1 MIKINKL
8 NEPQVLID
16 NGKEWTRQHLE
27 NIANGVESS
36 AYLKSRYNHKD
47 IKDQI
52 VKETNGKCAYCES
65 KLRHIHHGDIE
76 HIFPKSL
83 DETKRFEW
91 NNLTL
96 ACEICNQYKSNQDPY
111 LTHIQDPYAS
121 DPEKSFLFAGSLIVG
136 LNTTGICTESILKL
150 NRAELLERRLE
161 RLEKIRMIF
170 QNAINLS
177 LPQPVRQNI
186 YNDLI
191 RKEADSSSEYAAMVK
206 CFIMQ
211 IKSNLPTDI
220 LT

>member
-121 DPEKSFLFAGSLIVG
+121 DPEKSFLL
-136 LNTTGICTESILKL
+136 
-150 NRAELLERRLE
+150 
-161 RLEKIRMIF
+161 
-170 QNAINLS
+170 
-177 LPQPVRQNI
+177 
-186 YNDLI
+186 
-191 RKEADSSSEYAAMVK
+191 
-206 CFIMQ
+206 
-211 IKSNLPTDI
+211 
-220 LT
+220 

>member
-8 NEPQVLID
+8 SEPQVLID
-16 NGKEWTRQHLE
+16 NGNEWTRQHLE

-47 IKDQI
+47 IKEQI

-83 DETKRFEW
+83 DESKRFEW

-96 ACEICNQYKSNQDPY
+96 SCEICNQYKSNKDPF

-121 DPEKSFLFAGSLIVG
+121 DTENSFLFSGSFVVG
-136 LNTTGICTESILKL
+136 LNTKGICTESILKL
-150 NRAELLERRLE
+150 NRAELVERRLE
-161 RLEKIRMIF
+161 RLEKIILIF
-170 QNAINLS
+170 QSAINLS

-186 YNDLI
+186 YNDLVA
-191 RKEADSSSEYAAMVK
+191 KEADSSSEYAAMVR
-206 CFIMQ
+206 CFLMQ
-211 IKSNLPTDI
+211 IKSNLPKDI
-220 LT
+220 VT

>member
-16 NGKEWTRQHLE
+16 NGTEWTRQHLE

-36 AYLKSRYNHKD
+36 TYLKSRYNHKD
-47 IKDQI
+47 IKEQI
-52 VKETNGKCAYCES
+52 VKETHGKCAYCES

-96 ACEICNQYKSNQDPY
+96 ACEICNQYKSDKDP
-111 LTHIQDPYAS
+111 LLNHIQDPYVS
-121 DPEKSFLFAGSLIVG
+121 DPEKSFLFAGTLVVG
-136 LNTTGICTESILKL
+136 LNTIGICTESILKL
-150 NRAELLERRLE
+150 NRDELLERRLE
-161 RLEKIRMIF
+161 RLEKIKLIF

-186 YNDLI
+186 YNDLVTQ
-191 RKEADSSSEYAAMVK
+191 EADSSSEYTAMVR

-211 IKSNLPTDI
+211 IKSNLPKDI
-220 LT
+220 IT